1 MNILKRIKLEIC
13 WRRHSAE
20 KDLDASARYFGRY
33 VPDKLPPL
41 ARPCDTCTT
50 NISQAIDHDSVECFE
65 TCAAY
70 SLWSEERG
78 IMNHKPST
86 TG

>member
-1 MNILKRIKLEIC
+1 MSIFKK
-13 WRRHSAE
+13 
-20 KDLDASARYFGRY
+20 GRGKQL
-33 VPDKLPPL
+33 PDKPEPV

-70 SLWSEERG
+70 SLWAKEWAR
-78 IMNHKPST
+78 K
-86 TG
+86 